1 MTSDKNSENEPQ
13 AIDLDSFER
22 PVFSFKNKIHGLYEL
37 DRGNR
42 FSIRDG
48 K

>member
-1 MTSDKNSENEPQ
+1 MINDVKDKDRPKVINHNTLDRPIFSFENE
-13 AIDLDSFER
+13 
-22 PVFSFKNKIHGLYEL
+22 HGLYEL